1 MHTSPPS
8 SAWLQRSLLADGL
21 ISGLSG
27 LVMLLGAGAL
37 AALLGVP
44 EALMRYAGVILLPF
58 AATVLYWSRPENIS
72 PSRVWTVISLNL
84 AWAAGSVL
92 LLIAGWIEPTALG
105 LAFVIFQA
113 IVVAIFAELQYTGL
127 RSVQGQ
133 TT

>member
-8 SAWLQRSLLADGL
+8 SAWLQRSLFADAL

-44 EALMRYAGVILLPF
+44 ETLMRYAGVILLPF

-113 IVVAIFAELQYTGL
+113 IVVAIFAELQYAGL
-127 RSVQGQ
+127 RSVGGQ